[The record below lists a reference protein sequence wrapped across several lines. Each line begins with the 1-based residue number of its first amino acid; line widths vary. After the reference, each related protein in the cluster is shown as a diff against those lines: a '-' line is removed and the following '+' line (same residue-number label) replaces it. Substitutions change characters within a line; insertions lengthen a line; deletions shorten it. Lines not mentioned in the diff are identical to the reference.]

1 LVSDA
6 AANTVGGEPAL
17 ADDVAAGWA
26 ADWVLLPEL
35 LLPELLLPELL
46 LPELLLPHPAA
57 SPRLVVARSTINAR
71 LDRCRLASQDD
82 MILAPY

>member
-17 ADDVAAGWA
+17 ADEVVAGLA
-26 ADWVLLPEL
+26 ADWVVLLEAL
-35 LLPELLLPELL
+35 LE
-46 LPELLLPHPAA
+46 ELLLPHPAA
-57 SPRLVVARSTINAR
+57 SARPAVARSITTAR
-71 LDRCRLASQDD
+71 RSRCRLVNQSD